1 MAIGDSITAGAFSR
15 GMLFSEVRAATPG
28 HAQHPSGLQP
38 WYLSDLSEWRGES
51 YAIGMDPGAITLPNV
66 RVPYLIRSMVMLKSG
81 ATQAGEAL

>member
-15 GMLFSEVRAATPG
+15 GMLFSTVRAATPSQT
-28 HAQHPSGLQP
+28 QHLSGLQP

-66 RVPYLIRSMVMLKSG
+66 RVLYLTRPMVMLNSG
-81 ATQAGEAL
+81 AMKAGKAL